1 MYRMML
7 VTMMLANAASAV
19 HAMPPND
26 DFRRRTIV
34 NAPGFVDNVNT
45 QAATTELGDP
55 DCAGRGPTVWYAFT
69 PSVDMRVEVNT
80 FGSDYDT
87 TLSVHV
93 GRSSALVHLA
103 CNDDTGSLQ
112 SRVRFDVVANVTYYL
127 MVGAYGDG
135 PGGNL
140 VFLLAEAPPLGI
152 GRLRI
157 TSLQVNRRT
166 GVGTLSGTL
175 RCEQQAS
182 VSLFAETVQRRHRG
196 GGDGE
201 HADEHERQR
210 DRSSAEFQIAI
221 SSSTFDCIGL
231 TRWSAVVAGAI
242 LHPGTA
248 MTLVRVQSFDETTG
262 DFATL
267 SEAFSVQIR

>member
-1 MYRMML
+1 MYRML
-7 VTMMLANAASAV
+7 LATIILANVAPAV

-45 QAATTELGDP
+45 QAATTEPGDP
-55 DCAGRGPTVWYAFT
+55 YCAGRGPTVWYAFT
-69 PSVDMRVEVNT
+69 PSADMRVEVNT

-87 TLSVHV
+87 TVSVHV
-93 GRSSALVHLA
+93 GRSSALVQVA

-112 SRVRFDVVANVTYYL
+112 SRVRFDVVANVTYYV
-127 MVGAYGDG
+127 MVGAYAGG

-140 VFLLAEAPPLGI
+140 VFSLVDAPPPGI

-182 VSLFAETVQRRHRG
+182 VSLFAETVQRRHS

-201 HADEHERQR
+201 DADEHERQR
-210 DRSSAEFQIAI
+210 DNSSAEFQIAI
-221 SSSTFDCIGL
+221 SSHTFDCIGL
-231 TRWSAVVAGAI
+231 TRWSVVVAGAM

-248 MTLVRVQSFDETTG
+248 MTLVRVQGFDQPTG

-267 SEAFSVQIR
+267 SKAFSVHIR